1 MQDTASPKH
10 EPHVVTFRVRR
21 RLASLLGLVVLLGML
36 PFLGGSGSAPRAR
49 VVLAAGLPSAA
60 PSAVQGTAPGVVGSG
75 GAGGGPAAL
84 QAAGTGATVA
94 EALRQLATG
103 EDMFLFPSLALA
115 GSEPAS
121 TLSSAAGRAGLSWPL
136 HGPEASGFGPRIH
149 PVLGRPMF
157 HTGIDLMA
165 ACGTPIHAAA
175 DGQVVYAAVTPSW
188 GRRVI
193 IRHSTSLETGYAHM
207 SRFLVAQGDLV
218 KRGQVIGLVGT
229 TGWSTGCHLHFD
241 VIVDGNYVDP
251 APYLG
256 LPGTSPDQVP
266 YTAAPHVESG
276 TPGSSPRTVED
287 GDVPVTAAVRP
298 SPGPSAPDAP
308 APRPPSPSP
317 STTGSA
323 TSTSSTSTLATSGPT
338 TSNPAPT
345 GSATTS
351 SPTTTNAPA
360 TGTPAPTT
368 TVAASSTTTT
378 TTTGTTTQVPTG
390 SATSGSSPTT
400 SGSSSEPCDCASTS
414 GTPTGTTGSTGTTA
428 STDTS
433 ASTTGTSATGPGTA
447 TSPDCP
453 DTCPTTTSATSS
465 ATETVAA
472 TTQALLASTA
482 GASRN

>member
-1 MQDTASPKH
+1 
-10 EPHVVTFRVRR
+10 
-21 RLASLLGLVVLLGML
+21 
-36 PFLGGSGSAPRAR
+36 
-49 VVLAAGLPSAA
+49 
-60 PSAVQGTAPGVVGSG
+60 
-75 GAGGGPAAL
+75 
-84 QAAGTGATVA
+84 AGTGATVA

-115 GSEPAS
+115 ASEPAS

-298 SPGPSAPDAP
+298 SPRLSAPDAP

-317 STTGSA
+317 STTGSP
-323 TSTSSTSTLATSGPT
+323 TSTSSPSTSATSGPT

-345 GSATTS
+345 GSATTG
-351 SPTTTNAPA
+351 SPTTTNAPATGTPA

-400 SGSSSEPCDCASTS
+400 SASSSEPCDCASTN

-428 STDTS
+428 STNTS
-433 ASTTGTSATGPGTA
+433 PSTTGTSATSPGTA